1 MQTEAVRNMGLTV
14 KILET
19 ATLEALTGWFNDV
32 ERPENIQKKSFLV
45 DIFRVAK
52 AEERY
57 RNGEIGKLPL
67 V

>member
-19 ATLEALTGWFNDV
+19 ATLEALTGWFIDV